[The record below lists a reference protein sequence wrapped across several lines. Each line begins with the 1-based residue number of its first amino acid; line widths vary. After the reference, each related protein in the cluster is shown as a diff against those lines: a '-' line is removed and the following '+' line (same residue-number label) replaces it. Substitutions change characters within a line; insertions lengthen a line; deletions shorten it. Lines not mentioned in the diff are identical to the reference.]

1 MFAEYL
7 AKALQGAE
15 YELIE
20 DGTYFA
26 TIDGFPG
33 VWGNGKTIEACRID
47 LLDAL
52 AGWLLL
58 KLWDHDEDIP
68 VLGKLSL
75 TPRRARSRDPKP
87 TKLDQ
92 PVQHA
97 TATASR
103 SRKAS

>member
-33 VWGNGKTIEACRID
+33 VWGNGKTI
-47 LLDAL
+47 
-52 AGWLLL
+52 
-58 KLWDHDEDIP
+58 
-68 VLGKLSL
+68 
-75 TPRRARSRDPKP
+75 
-87 TKLDQ
+87 
-92 PVQHA
+92 
-97 TATASR
+97 
-103 SRKAS
+103 